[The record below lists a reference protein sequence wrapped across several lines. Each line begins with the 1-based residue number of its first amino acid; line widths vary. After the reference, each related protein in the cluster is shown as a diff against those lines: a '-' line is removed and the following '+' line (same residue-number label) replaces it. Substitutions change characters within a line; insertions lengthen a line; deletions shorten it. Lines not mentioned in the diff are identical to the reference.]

1 MGRQVLLDAVAVIF
15 CLNFGIIAIEL
26 ATVIGVSA
34 AGCGKKVS
42 AEKADNKS
50 EKEVTIT
57 AATGG

>member
-1 MGRQVLLDAVAVIF
+1 
-15 CLNFGIIAIEL
+15 L

>member
-1 MGRQVLLDAVAVIF
+1 
-15 CLNFGIIAIEL
+15 
-26 ATVIGVSA
+26 VIGVSA

-57 AATGG
+57 ATTGG